1 MSEKT
6 KRQTCLLAM
15 KGVSSILLAVLLAF
29 EKVACNFGVKIVS
42 RCLHVTFQTYTTVP
56 VLFSQTQLQQP
67 TGLL

>member
-42 RCLHVTFQTYTTVP
+42 R
-56 VLFSQTQLQQP
+56 
-67 TGLL
+67 